1 MINFEKELNPAQLE
15 AVVHLSGPA
24 LVIAGAGSGKTRV
37 IEYRVLYLVQ
47 NRIPPS
53 SILLLTF
60 TRKAAYEMLSRAEK
74 HNFNCKKV
82 EGGTFHSFAWKM
94 LKNYG
99 KIIDLPP
106 LFSILDED
114 DSQQVIRRCSK
125 LISLD
130 KSEKMLPKKETI
142 KNIISMSIN
151 KEMSISEILDRE
163 YPHFLEYLPQ
173 IEDIKESYAKYK
185 REKNYLDY
193 DDLLVYLRTLLKDK
207 TVRENL
213 SRRYQYIMVDEYQD
227 TNILQGDITYW
238 LAEKHQNV
246 MVVGDDAQSIYGF
259 RGASHRNI
267 MEFPKRFPH
276 CKIIKLQDNYRST
289 QSILN
294 VGNCILENMKNK
306 YSKCLISAKE
316 QKGEAPKVLL
326 FKDAYEEAE
335 WIADKIEC
343 QREEKIP
350 LFSQCVLFR
359 SAYVSFP
366 LQAEL
371 TKRSIPYQVFGGIRF
386 QEMAHI
392 KDIISYFRVVN
403 NIRDEI
409 AWRRALLL
417 IEGIGEKTAEHITE
431 DIILSNTPHLAI
443 ENWVKKN
450 HKYEDDL
457 KKLND
462 MLKNISSKKISPE
475 EKFAMVFSYY
485 LPTFKEKFDDW
496 NTRINDL
503 LSLKQISS
511 RYDSV
516 EQFLVDLAVE
526 SPDKGVRDIELNIG
540 QKERPLTLSTIHS
553 AKGLEWECVF
563 FLGLVD
569 GVLPSY
575 FALKD
580 EEEIEEER
588 RLFYVGVTRAKKYLF
603 LSLHWQGVRGGVYQL
618 NSVSRFLNTPNVLSK
633 LQSDTTLDYAREYCV

>member
-15 AVVHLSGPA
+15 AVHHLSGPA

-47 NRIPPS
+47 NHISPS

-60 TRKAAYEMLSRAEK
+60 TRKAAHEMLSRAEK
-74 HNFNCKKV
+74 HNSNCKKV
-82 EGGTFHSFAWKM
+82 EGGTFHSFAWKT

-99 KIIDLPP
+99 KIIDLSSS
-106 LFSILDED
+106 FSILDED
-114 DSQQVIRRCSK
+114 DSQQAIKRCMQSF
-125 LISLD
+125 SLD
-130 KSEKMLPKKETI
+130 KRNVFPKKETI
-142 KNIISMSIN
+142 KSIISVSTN

-173 IEDIKESYAKYK
+173 IEDLKESYAKYK

-193 DDLLVYLRTLLKDK
+193 DDLLVHLRTLLKDK
-207 TVRENL
+207 TVRESL

-227 TNILQGDITYW
+227 TNILQGDITYY

-267 MEFPKRFPH
+267 MEFPKRFPR

-306 YSKCLISAKE
+306 YSKCLVSV
-316 QKGEAPKVLL
+316 KGKGGEVPKVLP
-326 FKDAYEEAE
+326 FKDAYEEAK
-335 WIADKIEC
+335 WIVDKIVEC
-343 QREEKIP
+343 HLKEKIP

-371 TKRSIPYQVFGGIRF
+371 TKRNIPYRVFGGMRF

-409 AWRRALLL
+409 AWRRLLL
-417 IEGIGEKTAEHITE
+417 LMEGIGEKTATNIIE
-431 DIILSNTPHLAI
+431 DIISDGALYLGK
-443 ENWVKKN
+443 ENWIEKN
-450 HKYEDDL
+450 HKYPEEL
-457 KKLND
+457 KKLHC
-462 MLKNISSKKISPE
+462 MLKNISSQEISPE
-475 EKFAMVFSYY
+475 EKFAVALSFY
-485 LPTFKEKFDDW
+485 LPIFKEKFDDW

-503 LSLKQISS
+503 FSLKQISS
-511 RYDSV
+511 HYSSV

-526 SPDKGVRDIELNIG
+526 SPDKGVRDTEMNIE

-575 FALKD
+575 FALKNED
-580 EEEIEEER
+580 DLEEER

-603 LSLHWQGVRGGVYQL
+603 LSEGL
-618 NSVSRFLNTPNVLSK
+618 LSI
-633 LQSDTTLDYAREYCV
+633 